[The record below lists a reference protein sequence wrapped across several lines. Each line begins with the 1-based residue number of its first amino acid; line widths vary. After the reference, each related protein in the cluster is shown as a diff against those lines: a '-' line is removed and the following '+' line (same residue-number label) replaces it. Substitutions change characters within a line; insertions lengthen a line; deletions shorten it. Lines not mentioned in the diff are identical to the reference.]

1 VTASA
6 QTADDGQDAAID
18 FAADAWA
25 RGGCVDPP
33 AELGLPDA
41 AARNRWR
48 YTEGAL
54 RAARD
59 LLDPL
64 GDEPPVDS
72 SSLRDISA
80 RAFIICAA
88 RYGFDA
94 PTSAEAIAI
103 ADNVVAEAVRQAERD
118 AIRRKE
124 SVNGQQQHAAGGGDI
139 DLSALRP
146 LSAYAVSEPSY
157 LWRPYIQLGAVNLL
171 VGDYDM
177 GKTWVAC
184 AIAAAQTKGWQFPDP
199 RTGKPAD
206 GVVEPSNVLYFTA
219 ENDPATIRFRI
230 DRLGGDPDRVFIWDT
245 SVKPLPKLSEID
257 QLDAAF
263 VKAAAR
269 SAIFDP
275 IQSGLD
281 HRRNMDKANEVR
293 PLLDALAGLARKHT
307 CAILGLGHLNKA
319 TSLQAKHRIIGSI
332 DFGAAPRSILVAAP
346 LRSAGPDHRV
356 LVHLKSSVSKR
367 GRSLGYVL
375 EGEDQNVEFTWTGAV
390 DVDLDELLAPPRSER
405 TDSKKDQAAEFL
417 REFLADGEKTREAIS
432 EAAEARGISEGAIKR
447 ASIELKV
454 KVGSFGFPRKTT
466 WSLPA
471 WVHQ

>member
-1 VTASA
+1 MILPEIPEQPSQSEADLNAILLLGKNVREGARPFAEQLLAGGLQWYDIEDRLTEVAHFEGRTNTRPVPFSDWSVCRQWARKEVQTYKDQRRQQSA
-6 QTADDGQDAAID
+6 AGDDDG
-18 FAADAWA
+18 
-25 RGGCVDPP
+25 P
-33 AELGLPDA
+33 
-41 AARNRWR
+41 
-48 YTEGAL
+48 
-54 RAARD
+54 
-59 LLDPL
+59 
-64 GDEPPVDS
+64 
-72 SSLRDISA
+72 
-80 RAFIICAA
+80 
-88 RYGFDA
+88 
-94 PTSAEAIAI
+94 
-103 ADNVVAEAVRQAERD
+103 
-118 AIRRKE
+118 
-124 SVNGQQQHAAGGGDI
+124 

-157 LWRPYIQLGAVNLL
+157 LWRPYLQLGAVNLL

-184 AIAAAQTKGWQFPDP
+184 AIAASQTRGWQFPDP

-206 GVVEPSNVLYFTA
+206 GVLEPSNVLYFTA

-263 VKAAAR
+263 GEVAPR

-319 TSLQAKHRIIGSI
+319 TGMQAKHRIIGSI

-356 LVHLKSSVSKR
+356 LVHLKSSVSRK
-367 GRSLGYVL
+367 GRALGYVL

-390 DVDLDELLAPPRSER
+390 DVDLDELLAAPRSER
-405 TDSKKDQAAEFL
+405 TDSKTDQAVEFL
-417 REFLADGEKTREAIS
+417 REFLTSGEKTREAIS
-432 EAAEARGISEGAIKR
+432 EAAEARGISDGAIKR
-447 ASIELKV
+447 ASQTLKV

-471 WVHQ
+471 WVRQ